1 MSTANRQLADTE
13 SSLANRALRTLARP
27 FVALMQRYMPDAF
40 IFAILLTALTFALSI
55 FAAGASP
62 EQAVIAWGSGFW
74 KLLTFAAQM
83 AMILITGLV
92 VAQTQI
98 VQSGIKRLV
107 EMVKT
112 PSQAYALVTVVS
124 SLAALLSWGFCL
136 IIGAVL
142 ARETANSCQRRG
154 LTVHYPLVVA
164 GAYSGF
170 VIWHQGLSGSIPL
183 KISETNHFLV
193 NDMGIV
199 PLSETLFTNQN
210 FVIALAVVVT
220 LPFIVLLMR
229 PPASECVTVDHE
241 IAPKDAPTTKTDDEQ
256 RTPASALNNSW
267 FLNLLV
273 AFCALVYIAFFFV
286 GKVDQSA
293 LNIVILSSFTVGMLL
308 TRSPVHYMELAM
320 AEGRSVTAI
329 ILQYPFYAG
338 IMGLMTGTGLVQIL
352 ANFFVSISSAET
364 LPFWGMISGGL
375 INMFVPSGG
384 GQWAVQG
391 PVMIEAAKTL
401 GADMPRVAMGVALGD
416 QWTNMLQPFWA
427 IPVLAIAGM
436 QVRHIM
442 GYTVVV
448 FLWTGL
454 IFTLGLLYL

>member
-1 MSTANRQLADTE
+1 MSTTNRQLVGTE
-13 SSLANRALRTLARP
+13 SSFANRALRALARP

-55 FAAGASP
+55 FAAGATP

-98 VQSGIKRLV
+98 VQSGIKYIV
-107 EMVKT
+107 ERIKT
-112 PSQAYALVTVVS
+112 PSQAYALVTVIS

-136 IIGAVL
+136 IMGAVL

-154 LTVHYPLVVA
+154 ITVHYPLVVA
-164 GAYSGF
+164 GAYGGF
-170 VIWHQGLSGSIPL
+170 VVWHQGLSGSIPL

-193 NDMGIV
+193 DDMGIV
-199 PLSETLFTNQN
+199 PLSETLLTSQN
-210 FVIALAVVVT
+210 FLIALMVVVT
-220 LPFIVLLMR
+220 LPFIILLMR
-229 PPASECVTVDHE
+229 PPTSECVTVQHE
-241 IAPKDAPTTKTDDEQ
+241 ITPKEPPTTKTDEEN
-256 RTPASALNNSW
+256 TPASILNNSRV
-267 FLNLLV
+267 LNFLV
-273 AFCALVYIAFFFV
+273 AFCALVYIAYFFT

-293 LNIVILSSFTVGMLL
+293 LNIVILSSFTLGMLL

-320 AEGRSVTAI
+320 TEGRSVTAI

-352 ANFFVSISSAET
+352 ANFFVSISTADT